1 MHQENALPCWEPD
14 SGLLHAP
21 DISLGLVCS
30 PQGANITPALI
41 AVAPVVH
48 TVGKP
53 AVVVNP
59 VGLSVKPPPVPG
71 STVDGVPVK
80 SPSTGGSG
88 SGASTAGAGAGAAG
102 RKMV

>member
-1 MHQENALPCWEPD
+1 M
-14 SGLLHAP
+14 
-21 DISLGLVCS
+21 
-30 PQGANITPALI
+30 
-41 AVAPVVH
+41 APVVH

-71 STVDGVPVK
+71 TTVDGVPVK

-88 SGASTAGAGAGAAG
+88 VPSGSGSGSGGGASSAGTGAGAAG

>member
-1 MHQENALPCWEPD
+1 MLKHDSEKPQQLTCFLAL
-14 SGLLHAP
+14 
-21 DISLGLVCS
+21 CS
-30 PQGANITPALI
+30 PQGLDITPALI

-53 AVVVNP
+53 AVAINP

-71 STVDGVPVK
+71 TTVDGVPVK
-80 SPSTGGSG
+80 NTPVSTGTDAGSG
-88 SGASTAGAGAGAAG
+88 GAGAVSG